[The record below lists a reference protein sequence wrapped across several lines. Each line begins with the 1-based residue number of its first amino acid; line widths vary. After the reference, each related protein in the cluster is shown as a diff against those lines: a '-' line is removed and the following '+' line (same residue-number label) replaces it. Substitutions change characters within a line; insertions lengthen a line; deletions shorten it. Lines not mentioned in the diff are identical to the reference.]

1 MSNLLKMNGIPT
13 FKSKN
18 GFRYPAFWEY
28 YKQHDRM
35 HWTADEVTLSQ
46 DIKDFQKASDEEK
59 EFITNVMRLFTQNE
73 VQVAGSGYTTM
84 LRIFKPIEVHAM
96 LSSFM
101 AREITHIESYS
112 LFTETIGLPNSIY
125 SEFLDIPV
133 MSNKAEYLEKA
144 KVKKYEDY
152 KAMNMSNHEL
162 DSVYRRDVARM
173 IAVYAGGTE
182 NISLM
187 AQFAMLLKYQFE
199 NKYPG
204 LCQIVE
210 FSIREET
217 LHGIANSHLFRTLIA
232 ENQDIWDD
240 ELKFDIYEGIRE
252 IVEYEKALVDY
263 FNPPHMSN
271 ADLKRYI
278 EYRADIALNELGMKK
293 NYGTT
298 VNPLPFMDD
307 VVGTVLTDFFSGSV
321 TEYSKS
327 VEGSWGDINYTYWI
341 NGIDVSED
349 GE

>member
-13 FKSKN
+13 FKSKK
-18 GFRYPAFWEY
+18 GFRYPQFWDY

-46 DIKDFQKASDEEK
+46 DIKDFQKASPEEK

-73 VQVAGSGYTTM
+73 VQVGYGYATL
-84 LRIFKPIEVHAM
+84 LRIFKPIEVQAM
-96 LSSFM
+96 LANEN
-101 AREITHIESYS
+101 AREYTHIENYS
-112 LFTETIGLPNSIY
+112 LFTETIGLSDAFY
-125 SEFLDIPV
+125 SEFLDIPT
-133 MSNKAEYLEKA
+133 MANKAEYLEKA

-152 KAMNMSNHEL
+152 KAMHLSDSEL
-162 DSVYRRDVARM
+162 DRVYRKDVARM
-173 IAVYAGGTE
+173 VAVYAGGTE

-199 NKYPG
+199 GKYPG
-204 LCQIVE
+204 LCTIVE
-210 FSIREET
+210 WSIRDET
-217 LHGIANSHLFRTLIA
+217 MHGIANSHLFRTLIS
-232 ENQDIWDD
+232 ENPDIWDD

-271 ADLKRYI
+271 SDLKRYI

-298 VNPLPFMDD
+298 INPLPFMDD
-307 VVGTVLTDFFSGSV
+307 VVGTILTDFFSGSV
-321 TEYSKS
+321 TEYSKT
-327 VEGSWGDINYTYWI
+327 VEGDWGDINYENWK
-341 NGIDVSED
+341 
-349 GE
+349 